1 MFGVLYMH
9 SYIRKINDKKQAAH
23 FLKNVLGVIDFT
35 SNNDQAHLSDIVS
48 IELGLSGIQ
57 DKSTLFCD
65 NYRNPLYADK
75 KERKALC
82 EQIFTELTTLPLL
95 DDDDKIKLGCGGAL
109 PNTSLA
115 LNKTAYYIIGLP
127 ASGKSGIATKLA
139 NSNKS
144 LILDSDFAK
153 RKFPEFNDDYGASLT
168 HDESSAIIFGN
179 PVYDGNNLFEWA
191 IKQSANMVIP
201 KIGNKKDK
209 VISFVELLHKFKY
222 DVHLILVRLDRL
234 KSAQRAYYRFVD
246 THRYVPLSM
255 IFDEYANE
263 PTIVYYDLKT
273 FHKKLFKSFTMISTD
288 VQKGCEPDIL
298 EATKYSPFAKNN
310 IVNSI

>member
-1 MFGVLYMH
+1 MNN
-9 SYIRKINDKKQAAH
+9 YIRKISDKKQAAH
-23 FLKNVLGVIDFT
+23 FLKNVLGV
-35 SNNDQAHLSDIVS
+35 NNFSTDKEQSYLSDIVS
-48 IELGLSGIQ
+48 IELGLLGIQ
-57 DKSTLFCD
+57 DRSTLCCD
-65 NYRNPLYADK
+65 DYRNPLYADK
-75 KERKALC
+75 QARKDLC
-82 EQIFTELTTLPLL
+82 GQIFTELTTLPLL
-95 DDDDKIKLGCGGAL
+95 DNDDKITLGHGGAL
-109 PNTSLA
+109 PQNRSLS

-139 NSNKS
+139 NDTKS

-168 HDESSAIIFGN
+168 HDESSAIIFGD
-179 PVYDGNNLFEWA
+179 PLYDGDNLFEWA
-191 IKQSANMVIP
+191 ITQNANMVIP

-209 VISFVELLHKFKY
+209 VISFVELLLKFKY

-234 KSAQRAYYRFVD
+234 KSTQRAYYRFVN

-288 VQKGCEPDIL
+288 VELGCEPKIL
-298 EATKYSPFAKNN
+298 EATKYSPFSKK
-310 IVNSI
+310 